1 MKRFEM
7 VKKHSDFDDI
17 IQNGKYKKNRAYII
31 YNKVNEK
38 EFTRWGLAVGKK
50 IGDAHIRN
58 KVKRQVREIVTAN
71 KNLFQNNKDYIIM
84 IKKTCLEAKYN
95 ELKDNFENLLK
106 ELI

>member
-1 MKRFEM
+1 MRRFEM

-17 IQNGKYKKNRAYII
+17 IQNGKYKKNKAYII

-50 IGDAHIRN
+50 IGDAHVRN

-71 KNLFQNNKDYIIM
+71 KKLFKNNKDYIIIVKKSVLDM
-84 IKKTCLEAKYN
+84 DFDEMTRELVSLIK
-95 ELKDNFENLLK
+95 
-106 ELI
+106 

>member
-1 MKRFEM
+1 MRRYEM

-17 IQNGKYKKNRAYII
+17 INNGHYKKNNGYII

-71 KNLFQNNKDYIIM
+71 KKLFQNNKDYIIIVKKSVLDM
-84 IKKTCLEAKYN
+84 DFDEMTRELVNLIK
-95 ELKDNFENLLK
+95 
-106 ELI
+106 

>member
-1 MKRFEM
+1 MRRFEM

-17 IQNGKYKKNRAYII
+17 IQNGKYKKNKAYII

-58 KVKRQVREIVTAN
+58 KVKRQVREIITAN
-71 KNLFQNNKDYIIM
+71 KKLFQNNKDYIIIVKKSVLDM
-84 IKKTCLEAKYN
+84 DFDEMTRQLVSLIK
-95 ELKDNFENLLK
+95 
-106 ELI
+106 

>member
-1 MKRFEM
+1 MRRFEM

-17 IQNGKYKKNRAYII
+17 IQNGKYKKNKAYII

-71 KNLFQNNKDYIIM
+71 KKLFQNNKDYIIIVKKSVLDM
-84 IKKTCLEAKYN
+84 DFDEMTRELVNLIK
-95 ELKDNFENLLK
+95 
-106 ELI
+106 

>member
-1 MKRFEM
+1 MRRFEM

-17 IQNGKYKKNRAYII
+17 IQNGKYKKNKAYII

-71 KNLFQNNKDYIIM
+71 KKLFQNNKDYIIIVKKSVLDM
-84 IKKTCLEAKYN
+84 DFDEMTREFVNLIK
-95 ELKDNFENLLK
+95 
-106 ELI
+106 

>member
-1 MKRFEM
+1 MRRYEM

-17 IQNGKYKKNRAYII
+17 IQNGKYKKNKAYII

-71 KNLFQNNKDYIIM
+71 KKLFQNNKDYIIIVKKSVLDM
-84 IKKTCLEAKYN
+84 DFDEMTREFVNLIK
-95 ELKDNFENLLK
+95 
-106 ELI
+106 

>member
-1 MKRFEM
+1 MRRFEM

-17 IQNGKYKKNRAYII
+17 IQNGKYRKNKAYII

-38 EFTRWGLAVGKK
+38 DFTRWGIAVGKK

-71 KNLFQNNKDYIIM
+71 KKLFQNNKDYII
-84 IKKTCLEAKYN
+84 IVKKSVLEMDFDEMN
-95 ELKDNFENLLK
+95 SNLVELLK
-106 ELI
+106 

>member
-1 MKRFEM
+1 MRRFEM

-71 KNLFQNNKDYIIM
+71 KKLFQNNKDYII
-84 IKKTCLEAKYN
+84 IVKKSVLEMDFEEMTKLLV
-95 ELKDNFENLLK
+95 ELVK
-106 ELI
+106 

>member
-1 MKRFEM
+1 MRRFEM

-17 IQNGKYKKNRAYII
+17 IQNGKYKKNKAYII

-38 EFTRWGLAVGKK
+38 NFTRWGIAVGKK

-71 KNLFQNNKDYIIM
+71 KKLFQNNKDYIIIVKKSVLDM
-84 IKKTCLEAKYN
+84 DFDEMTRELVNLIK
-95 ELKDNFENLLK
+95 
-106 ELI
+106 

>member
-1 MKRFEM
+1 MRRFEM

-17 IQNGKYKKNRAYII
+17 IQNGKYKKNKAYII

-38 EFTRWGLAVGKK
+38 DFARWGLAVGKK

-71 KNLFQNNKDYIIM
+71 KKLFQNNKDYIIIVKKYVLDM
-84 IKKTCLEAKYN
+84 DFDEMTRELVSLIK
-95 ELKDNFENLLK
+95 
-106 ELI
+106 